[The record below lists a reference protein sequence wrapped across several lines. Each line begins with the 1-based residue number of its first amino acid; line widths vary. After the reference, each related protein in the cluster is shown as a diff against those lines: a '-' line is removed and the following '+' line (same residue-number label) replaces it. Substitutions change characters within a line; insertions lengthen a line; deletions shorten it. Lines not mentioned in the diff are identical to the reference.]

1 MKIIDNNINTL
12 LYFNNIKRIEG
23 YDDNSERIEF
33 HFVKLK
39 ILLVLTRII
48 TFFFYSEGG
57 HTALSCYYYIAKN
70 IIII

>member
-57 HTALSCYYYIAKN
+57 TQRYR
-70 IIII
+70 IIIILLKI